1 MKWLKRLFLAALLLG
16 LAAAGGWR
24 YAKVRAYPMGAGEWL
39 DSPRGGAY
47 AALYQIH
54 ERPFF
59 GRSRTEWRV
68 EAGLGTA
75 VRPERIVFRQKVRA
89 RDLPDPLSA
98 ETAMRW
104 EDDAVVFTL
113 KTNNL
118 RVAVFPSAR

>member
-16 LAAAGGWR
+16 MAAAGGWR

-59 GRSRTEWRV
+59 GRARTEWRV

-89 RDLPDPLSA
+89 RDLPNPLSA

-113 KTNNL
+113 RTNHL
-118 RVAVFPSAR
+118 RVAVFPVSR